1 MRHILNPNV
10 YIVTDVY
17 NEIQDLHCLRM
28 LRMETFHIPIQIMT
42 IWEVIVCHLVFW
54 LLRSIIYIAL
64 CFVYLFC
71 LYPHSTCI
79 IVEKRCSSCLEDNSC
94 DDSSISSLSRLV
106 PHQGSSFHDSQ
117 QYNHHWP
124 LLLHGLVYRRVNSG
138 DWTEESR
145 WPLPESFYNIQVKIY
160 APELSWV
167 GSWLKGKQFLSYWR
181 ATVADG
187 DRQILFI
194 NA

>member
-1 MRHILNPNV
+1 MPFFCKDSETVGMVCGFERGQSERKSVLKRFQVHVKVLNQPRTSLNMRHILNPNV

-42 IWEVIVCHLVFW
+42 IWEVIVCHWVFW

-64 CFVYLFC
+64 GFVYLFC

-79 IVEKRCSSCLEDNSC
+79 IVEKRCSSCLEDNGC
-94 DDSSISSLSRLV
+94 DDSSISSLSRLA

-117 QYNHHWP
+117 QYNHH
-124 LLLHGLVYRRVNSG
+124 
-138 DWTEESR
+138 
-145 WPLPESFYNIQVKIY
+145 
-160 APELSWV
+160 
-167 GSWLKGKQFLSYWR
+167 
-181 ATVADG
+181 
-187 DRQILFI
+187 
-194 NA
+194 